1 MTGVRY
7 ILNKL
12 GYALALLI
20 ALVLAAGFV
29 LFIINTS
36 GYPNM

>member
-20 ALVLAAGFV
+20 ALLLATGFV